1 MANVVTYGAYA
12 TDIVATQQIFYK
24 QSTTYSYRIMLILS
38 TQLVGYSLGGL
49 LRQFVVWPASMIW
62 PSALVNS
69 ALFTTLHKNYGG
81 SRNRHMS
88 RGKFFC
94 IAVVC
99 SFVWYWI
106 PGYLWTGLSIFNWV
120 CWAAPQNIVVNQLFG
135 TMTGLGM
142 SILTFDWSMISYI
155 GSPLVTPA
163 SLHVPL
169 ELLC

>member
-1 MANVVTYGAYA
+1 MANVVAYGAYA

-38 TQLVGYSLGGL
+38 TQLVGISMGGL

-69 ALFTTLHKNYGG
+69 ALFTTLHNHYGM
-81 SRNRHMS
+81 SKNRHMS

-155 GSPLVTPA
+155 GSPLVTPV

>member
-94 IAVVC
+94 IAAVC

-142 SILTFDWSMISYI
+142 SILTFDWSMISFI
-155 GSPLVTPA
+155 GSPLVTPV